1 MIDEMLDKDDAYS
14 PIRFSRNYF
23 DEPTKVQPYWISK
36 VFVKNLFGIGRK
48 EGTAEIDF
56 LGKPALT
63 APNGYGK
70 TLLFKLINAVMEVAN
85 GRYPDTLVKLS
96 KTIISTEWDT
106 HTNYHHLFDEV
117 AVETV
122 DGHVYRIVTED
133 YSTASYVFEKDG
145 EPYAIRDGKF
155 DAIVPPQPSE
165 TAGCYLLPTG
175 RLAAPDAYIYDMLC
189 NCGGKVNYNFLNKW
203 YNLMI
208 QGVDVADPTV
218 DPNRVMNRYADI
230 PYDENKTYAASCKDI
245 VAWMSKRQLSH
256 GEAELMM
263 QLMAMISGSKIV
275 LIDAAEIGLHPST
288 QIDYMRLL
296 STMYQ
301 KGVQVLFT
309 THSPSMFDLNFSYS
323 NDLFE
328 IFGDDSDE

>member
-1 MIDEMLDKDDAYS
+1 MTDDILDKDDKYS

-23 DEPTKVQPYWISK
+23 DDPTKVQPYWISK

-70 TLLFKLINAVMEVAN
+70 TLLFKLINAVMELAN

-96 KTIISTEWDT
+96 KTIISTEWET
-106 HTNYHHLFDEV
+106 HTNYNHLFDEV

-122 DGHVYRIVTED
+122 DGHVYRIVAED
-133 YSTASYVFEKDG
+133 YSTASYVFDKDG
-145 EPYAIRDGKF
+145 EQYAIRDGKF
-155 DAIVPPQPSE
+155 DAVIPPHRSE

-175 RLAAPDAYIYDMLC
+175 RLAAPDAYIDEIMC
-189 NCGGKVNYNFLNKW
+189 ICGGTVDYKLINQW

-208 QGVDVADPTV
+208 QGVDVSTDP
-218 DPNRVMNRYADI
+218 DKAMIRYADI
-230 PYDENKTYAASCKDI
+230 PYDENKPCAARCKDI
-245 VAWMSKRQLSH
+245 VNWMAKRHLSH
-256 GEAELMM
+256 GEAELLM
-263 QLMAMISGSKIV
+263 QLLAMTSGEKIV
-275 LIDAAEIGLHPST
+275 LVDAAEIGLHPGT
-288 QIDYMRLL
+288 QVEYMRLL

-309 THSPSMFDLNFSYS
+309 THSPTMFDMNFSYS

-328 IFGDDSDE
+328 IFGNESDE